1 MFQPNN
7 RMNSS
12 PDPSVHRQREQRL
25 VEHVQR
31 LLDDER
37 FRLDT
42 TKGAKS
48 VVTLV
53 RDVGRFDGGVEL
65 TRLMSDM
72 GVPDR
77 DLRNRMPVGEVVE
90 VTLAQKRWFVLREV
104 VGRLRVVCTSPV
116 RQLLKGEPPEP
127 MNTGALNKVL
137 AAQPPSLG
145 GVPQTI
151 LVMSTSGF
159 TLEAHEVADRRA
171 DRTVILI
178 EPNEAGGWTV
188 TGPTVMKSLTDL
200 LDPERDEEKRQRV
213 REHVEANRHELAG
226 SGLAADRIAART
238 QLSPQFVE
246 AELKT
251 YAKANPGLQAKRLD
265 GRMVLFRE
273 GSVAASAS
281 AGSNGGGDAGGVSMP
296 LLDRI
301 KTLFARKG
309 DEEKKISFL
318 AERRT
323 ALSQQRDRAYE
334 EMTTLEQQEEALKRS
349 FRETGAQ
356 ITKKRVT
363 TQLLQL
369 RKDLERRH
377 QLIGVLN
384 QQINVVSTHLHNLEL
399 VQQGNA
405 AKLPDAEEITAD
417 AVKAEEMLAEL
428 EAAGELAGAS
438 APSGISGM
446 TAEEQALFDEL
457 EAENKEAAA
466 AVATAT
472 SPTGRES
479 TGAPAARAPIKSGP
493 TNLPEAR
500 PRESAPPERVA
511 QRPERRSEP
520 EAG

>member
-1 MFQPNN
+1 
-7 RMNSS
+7 MNSS

-42 TKGAKS
+42 SKGAKS

-65 TRLMSDM
+65 KRLMSDM

-77 DLRNRMPVGEVVE
+77 ELQSRMPLGEGIE
-90 VTLAQKRWFVLREV
+90 VTLSQKKWFFLKEV

-116 RQLLKGEPPEP
+116 RQLLKGEMPVP
-127 MNTGALNKVL
+127 MDTGALSKLL

-171 DRTVILI
+171 DRTVILA

-188 TGPTVMKSLTDL
+188 TGPAVMKSLTDL
-200 LDPERDEEKRQRV
+200 LDPEREEEKRQRL

-226 SGLAADRIAART
+226 SGLAGDRIAART
-238 QLSPQFVE
+238 QLSPQFVD
-246 AELKT
+246 AELKA

-273 GSVAASAS
+273 GSVASSAS
-281 AGSNGGGDAGGVSMP
+281 SGSGEAGGVSMP

-428 EAAGELAGAS
+428 EAAGELAGTS
-438 APSGISGM
+438 APSGITGM

-457 EAENKEAAA
+457 EAENRDAAA
-466 AVATAT
+466 AGAAASAGVSAAA

-479 TGAPAARAPIKSGP
+479 SGLAASRPPAKEGAA
-493 TNLPEAR
+493 NLAEDR
-500 PRESAPPERVA
+500 PRSADPQGMA

>member
-1 MFQPNN
+1 
-7 RMNSS
+7 MNST
-12 PDPSVHRQREQRL
+12 PDPSLHRQREQRL

-53 RDVGRFDGGVEL
+53 RTVDRSDGGVEL
-65 TRLMSDM
+65 KRMMSDM

-77 DLRNRMPVGEVVE
+77 DLQGRMPLGEVIE
-90 VTLAQKRWFVLREV
+90 VTLSQKKWFVLREV
-104 VGRLRVVCTSPV
+104 VGRLRVICTSPTK
-116 RQLLKGEPPEP
+116 QLLKGEAPEP
-127 MNTGALNKVL
+127 MDIGPLNRL
-137 AAQPPSLG
+137 LSAQPPSLG

-159 TLEAHEVADRRA
+159 TMDAHEVADRRA
-171 DRTVILI
+171 DRTVILV
-178 EPNEAGGWTV
+178 EPNGAGGWTV
-188 TGPTVMKSLTDL
+188 TGPTVIKSLTDL
-200 LDPERDEEKRQRV
+200 LDPERDEDKRERLRQ
-213 REHVEANRHELAG
+213 HIEANQHELGG
-226 SGLAADRIAART
+226 SGLATDRIAAKT

-246 AELKT
+246 AELKA
-251 YAKANPGLQAKRLD
+251 YAKAHPGLQAKRLD

-273 GSVAASAS
+273 GSVAAAAAAS
-281 AGSNGGGDAGGVSMP
+281 PGGAGGDAGGVSMP

-301 KTLFARKG
+301 KALFGRKG

-318 AERRT
+318 SERRT

-334 EMTTLEQQEEALKRS
+334 EMATLEQQEESLKRT
-349 FRETGAQ
+349 FRETAAQ

-369 RKDLERRH
+369 RKDLDRRH

-384 QQINVVSTHLHNLEL
+384 QQINVVTTHLHNLEL

-405 AKLPDAEEITAD
+405 AQLPDAEEMTAD

-428 EAAGELAGAS
+428 EAAGELAGTS
-438 APSGISGM
+438 APSGVSGM
-446 TAEEQALFDEL
+446 TAEEKALFDEL
-457 EAENKEAAA
+457 EAEAKGVAANGAAKTSTAAGAA
-466 AVATAT
+466 AV
-472 SPTGRES
+472 PR
-479 TGAPAARAPIKSGP
+479 PPVKSGP
-493 TNLPEAR
+493 TNLPSERDREGQPESVAER
-500 PRESAPPERVA
+500 PA
-511 QRPERRSEP
+511 RRSEP

>member
-1 MFQPNN
+1 
-7 RMNSS
+7 MNSS

-42 TKGAKS
+42 SKGAKS
-48 VVTLV
+48 VVTLL
-53 RDVGRFDGGVEL
+53 REVGRFDGAVEL
-65 TRLMSDM
+65 RRLMSDAGM
-72 GVPDR
+72 PDR
-77 DLRNRMPVGEVVE
+77 ERESQMPVGEGIE
-90 VTLAQKRWFVLREV
+90 VTLSQKRWFFLREV
-104 VGRLRVVCTSPV
+104 VGRLRVVCTSPTK
-116 RQLLKGEPPEP
+116 QLLAGDAPKPLD
-127 MNTGALNKVL
+127 TGALNKVL

-159 TLEAHEVADRRA
+159 TVEAHEAADRRA
-171 DRTVILI
+171 DRTVILV
-178 EPNEAGGWTV
+178 EPNDAGGWTV

-200 LDPERDEEKRQRV
+200 LDPERDEEKRQRL
-213 REHVEANRHELAG
+213 REHLEANRHELAG
-226 SGLAADRIAART
+226 SGLAADRIAAKT

-246 AELKT
+246 AELKA

-281 AGSNGGGDAGGVSMP
+281 AAAANGEAGGVSMP

-334 EMTTLEQQEEALKRS
+334 EMSTLEQQEEALKRS

-405 AKLPDAEEITAD
+405 GKLPDAEEITAD

-428 EAAGELAGAS
+428 EAVGELAGSS

-446 TAEEQALFDEL
+446 TPEEQALFDEL

-466 AVATAT
+466 TTAALGA
-472 SPTGRES
+472 SPTRRES
-479 TGAPAARAPIKSGP
+479 TGAAAARPPIKTGA
-493 TNLPEAR
+493 TNVPEER
-500 PRESAPPERVA
+500 PRETEQTDRVA
-511 QRPERRSEP
+511 HRPERRSEP